1 MARAMSKLPI
11 PPRPLYAKGGEANQ
25 PVPRPVPRNP
35 PDKSQP
41 RPSQSE
47 GGAARPVFHGK
58 ITEIEIGIP
67 SNRKTATEV
76 SVDSG
81 GAGTLVG
88 VRLQPKLLKR
98 LDKHRGGKTR
108 PQAIRELL
116 EKHLP

>member
-1 MARAMSKLPI
+1 MSKLPI
-11 PPRPLYAKGGEANQ
+11 PPRSRPLYAKGGEANQ
-25 PVPRPVPRNP
+25 PVPRNPNP

-116 EKHLP
+116 EKHL

>member
-1 MARAMSKLPI
+1 MSKLPI
-11 PPRPLYAKGGEANQ
+11 PPRSRPLYAKGGEANRTA
-25 PVPRPVPRNP
+25 PAEPK